1 MAKNVIQITNDNHQ
15 FAGNK
20 ENKVNGLIHIEDWFD
35 EFINNAGDYWKETYF
50 ELLRF
55 ESEFYY
61 LKEFIV
67 QARLLAVDE
76 VVKQIKMGTGTQKII
91 DLIPEWI
98 PNTLS
103 PFELLLTKWIV
114 ADYIF
119 TYQLG
124 VQSNTHTF
132 YNTVKIIVERDTKN
146 FPIQIDLQSS
156 FHWTIDINWVNNK
169 WRLVQVKQPKN
180 LVQGNT
186 VSKQTTKQIK
196 PLQLDLEQRQIIYLF
211 QKMIDEKLLNE
222 TKNPTLWDLVSQYFT
237 DKDGNPFKNIHQNK
251 DGLKNTKTGKPKK
264 GAEQIEKIVTDTKAQ
279 N

>member
-1 MAKNVIQITNDNHQ
+1 MAKKVIQITNDNHQ

-67 QARLLAVDE
+67 QAKLLAVDE
-76 VVKQIKMGTGTQKII
+76 VVKHIKMGTGTQKII

-132 YNTVKIIVERDTKN
+132 YNTIKIIVERETIN
-146 FPIQIDLQSS
+146 FSVRILIKGDFEWEFAPKYVS
-156 FHWTIDINWVNNK
+156 NN
-169 WRLVQVKQPKN
+169 WRLIQVKQPKN

-186 VSKQTTKQIK
+186 VNKQPAKQIK
-196 PLQLDLEQRQIIYLF
+196 PIWWQGTGRQLGYLLDELAAKGF
-211 QKMIDEKLLNE
+211 IDKNTNFNE
-222 TKNPTLWDLVSQYFT
+222 AIKIHFIDKDKKPFT
-237 DKDGNPFKNIHQNK
+237 DSIKQNK
-251 DGLKNTKTGKPKK
+251 SGASNTNINGKPK
-264 GAEQIEKIVTDTKAQ
+264 GANVVDEIIKDLPNNQ
-279 N
+279 